1 MRHPPSLSHIAEA
14 QDAANKISIATAPP
28 TGSRE
33 ARKRFLFLFIL
44 FFFGGGRRRQR
55 GSWRKI
61 PPPHSVQ
68 NRGKSLAPLTRS
80 DNSTVNFQWIS
91 RIPCSEYNTPLSPV
105 RVFYC
110 LYAPNKNTLNCIF
123 PWCESLVFVCH
134 LFFHSYARF
143 IKFRSNKLIRM
154 LGESFFKDVRV
165 TVTVRTPCPCA
176 L

>member
-1 MRHPPSLSHIAEA
+1 MDRNHPLLRSVPFATPALSLPHRRSTGCGKQNLHCHR
-14 QDAANKISIATAPP
+14 PP

-44 FFFGGGRRRQR
+44 FFLGGGGRRRQR

-123 PWCESLVFVCH
+123 PW
-134 LFFHSYARF
+134 
-143 IKFRSNKLIRM
+143 
-154 LGESFFKDVRV
+154 VRV
-165 TVTVRTPCPCA
+165 SSLCVPSLFSLLCTIHQISI
-176 L
+176 

>member
-28 TGSRE
+28 PAHGKPGSVFSSFSFSF
-33 ARKRFLFLFIL
+33 FLG
-44 FFFGGGRRRQR
+44 GGGRRRQR

-68 NRGKSLAPLTRS
+68 NRGKFLAPLTRS

-123 PWCESLVFVCH
+123 PW
-134 LFFHSYARF
+134 
-143 IKFRSNKLIRM
+143 
-154 LGESFFKDVRV
+154 VRV
-165 TVTVRTPCPCA
+165 SSLCVPSLFSLLCTIHQISI
-176 L
+176 